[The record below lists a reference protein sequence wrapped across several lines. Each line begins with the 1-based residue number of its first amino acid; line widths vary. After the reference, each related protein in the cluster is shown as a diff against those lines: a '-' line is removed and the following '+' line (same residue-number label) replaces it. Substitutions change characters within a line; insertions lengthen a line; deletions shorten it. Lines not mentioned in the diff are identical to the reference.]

1 VRYRL
6 GHRFD
11 DRFSAIGPRIGFVGI
26 HSGGRKEQPVSQ
38 NETLGRLFQQSGYRI
53 RRASSIKNPA
63 LRTAHQIVSILL
75 WRRVDL
81 LVIAVFSGTSFWIA
95 ELATRL
101 GRLTG
106 KRMVL
111 FLHGGNLPI
120 FGPEH
125 RVWVE
130 RVFDRADL
138 VLAPSEFLAETFRE
152 WGVDV
157 RVIPNVLAIEN
168 YDYTVRTE
176 PRPNLLWMRTFHEH
190 YDPTMAVRVFARVL
204 EKFPEAKMTMGG
216 ADHGLLEATRAEARR
231 LGVDSQIQFPGY
243 MLAEAKR
250 RAFAENDIFLNTN
263 VVDNMPVS
271 LLEACASGLVPVAT
285 AVGGIPALVTD
296 GHDGVLVESGDDEAM
311 AQAVCDL
318 LSNSDRYSATSA
330 AARALAEKSSWPQVR
345 ERWEEELSLLLPGVA
360 SP

>member
-1 VRYRL
+1 MRYRL
-6 GHRFD
+6 TNRFD
-11 DRFSAIGPRIGFVGI
+11 DRFSAVGPRIGFVGI

-63 LRTAHQIVSILL
+63 LRTAHQFLALLL
-75 WRRVDL
+75 WRRVDI
-81 LVIAVFSGTSFWIA
+81 LVIAVFSGRSFWIA
-95 ELATRL
+95 EFATRL
-101 GRLTG
+101 GELTG

-111 FLHGGNLPI
+111 FLHGGNLPV
-120 FGPEH
+120 FGPE
-125 RVWVE
+125 RRNWVE
-130 RVFDRADL
+130 KVFGRADL
-138 VLAPSEFLAETFRE
+138 VLAPSEFLAATFRD

-168 YDYTVRTE
+168 YEYSPRVE
-176 PRPNLLWMRTFHEH
+176 ARPNLLWMRTFHEH

-204 EKFPEAKMTMGG
+204 EKFPDAKMTMGG

-231 LGVDSQIQFPGY
+231 LGVDGQIQFPGY

-250 RAFAENDIFLNTN
+250 RAFAENDVFLNTN

-285 AVGGIPALVTD
+285 AVGGIPDLVTD
-296 GHDGVLVESGDDEAM
+296 GHDGLLVEAGDDEAM
-311 AQAVCDL
+311 AKAVCQL
-318 LSNSDRYSATSA
+318 LANSAQYSATSA
-330 AARALAEKSSWPQVR
+330 AARRLAERSSWPQVR
-345 ERWEEELSLLLPGVA
+345 NRWEEELSLLLPGVA
-360 SP
+360 IP